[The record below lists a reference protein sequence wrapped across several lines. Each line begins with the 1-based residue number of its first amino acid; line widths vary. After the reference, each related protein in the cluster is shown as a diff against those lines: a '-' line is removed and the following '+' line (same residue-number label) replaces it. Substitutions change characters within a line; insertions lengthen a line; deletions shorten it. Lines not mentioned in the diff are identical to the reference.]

1 LPFIATRLPLAEA
14 GRGGKAKDE
23 AASAAASHKTFARMI
38 DIPAKYRPVA
48 RNRRSRDRRTDNII
62 TCHG

>member
-23 AASAAASHKTFARMI
+23 AASAATSHKALARMI
-38 DIPAKYRPVA
+38 DMPDQIPAAQSRLS
-48 RNRRSRDRRTDNII
+48 RSSD
-62 TCHG
+62 